1 MIHSLSKTLAVAALA
16 IMMSAAGNIAAASD
30 GNKSSAS
37 DGREY
42 VRTPNYALAERFSA
56 KRIGQ
61 MVFSTEVRPE
71 WFKDGKRFL
80 YSWKTSEGT
89 QYYIADPVL
98 GKVVPA
104 FDRDK
109 LAMRLT
115 EIVRDP
121 YDARHIPFSG
131 LGIDKE
137 DDNYLKFSISK
148 PLVKAFQKRRS
159 NKVATNK
166 ANLDL
171 FQFVTAKI
179 FVLQKRLID
188 SRNSNQNI

>member
-98 GKVVPA
+98 GKVTPA
-104 FDRDK
+104 FDREK

-115 EIVRDP
+115 EIHRVVLFVL
-121 YDARHIPFSG
+121 ATFFSG
-131 LGIDKE
+131 RGFDTE
-137 DDNYLKFSISK
+137 DHKYLKFRIK
-148 PLVKAFQKRRS
+148 
-159 NKVATNK
+159 
-166 ANLDL
+166 
-171 FQFVTAKI
+171 
-179 FVLQKRLID
+179 
-188 SRNSNQNI
+188 

>member
-98 GKVVPA
+98 GKVTPA
-104 FDRDK
+104 FDREK

-121 YDARHIPFSG
+121 YDGRHIPFSG

-137 DDNYLKFSISK
+137 DDN
-148 PLVKAFQKRRS
+148 
-159 NKVATNK
+159 
-166 ANLDL
+166 
-171 FQFVTAKI
+171 
-179 FVLQKRLID
+179 
-188 SRNSNQNI
+188 

>member
-71 WFKDGKRFL
+71 WFKDGKKFL

-89 QYYIADPVL
+89 QYYCVPSEVFQLYRNLFPSLNHSGRTSVL
-98 GKVVPA
+98 NTIWPI
-104 FDRDK
+104 
-109 LAMRLT
+109 LLS
-115 EIVRDP
+115 ENL
-121 YDARHIPFSG
+121 YAR
-131 LGIDKE
+131 
-137 DDNYLKFSISK
+137 
-148 PLVKAFQKRRS
+148 A
-159 NKVATNK
+159 
-166 ANLDL
+166 
-171 FQFVTAKI
+171 
-179 FVLQKRLID
+179 
-188 SRNSNQNI
+188 

>member
-71 WFKDGKRFL
+71 
-80 YSWKTSEGT
+80 
-89 QYYIADPVL
+89 
-98 GKVVPA
+98 
-104 FDRDK
+104 
-109 LAMRLT
+109 
-115 EIVRDP
+115 
-121 YDARHIPFSG
+121 
-131 LGIDKE
+131 
-137 DDNYLKFSISK
+137 
-148 PLVKAFQKRRS
+148 
-159 NKVATNK
+159 
-166 ANLDL
+166 
-171 FQFVTAKI
+171 
-179 FVLQKRLID
+179 
-188 SRNSNQNI
+188 